1 MTVQEASAIR
11 FAVIFGGFYR
21 SGENLQGGTRLREA
35 FQEGMLLP
43 HPSCH
48 IIGEK
53 DALKK
58 VRSPSCQLTIVSQRE
73 RAGMFSWTLMTQLAA
88 LVEYFL

>member
-1 MTVQEASAIR
+1 MQEASAIR

-21 SGENLQGGTRLREA
+21 SGENLQGGTRLKEA
-35 FQEGMLLP
+35 FQEGVLLP

-58 VRSPSCQLTIVSQRE
+58 VCSLKLVMQNPRRISMRRLNHW
-73 RAGMFSWTLMTQLAA
+73 AG
-88 LVEYFL
+88 